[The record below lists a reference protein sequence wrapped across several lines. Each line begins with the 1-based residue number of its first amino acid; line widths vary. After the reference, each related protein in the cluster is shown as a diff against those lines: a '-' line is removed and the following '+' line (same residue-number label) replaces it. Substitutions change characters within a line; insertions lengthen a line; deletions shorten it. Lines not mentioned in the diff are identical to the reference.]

1 MAAFNVTIKK
11 ILDLL
16 MYVTTTESEVLWWP
30 LHVPA
35 WKYVMAMFQEVYL
48 GKTQMLKANHPEHYR
63 RFMIST
69 IVNPCSATLSQVS
82 RRNMLS
88 SAAVNSLGDMVSP
101 CRTLLLVLILLLSS
115 CRLTV
120 IELLV

>member
-1 MAAFNVTIKK
+1 MATTCHCMEICHGNVSGSCS
-11 ILDLL
+11 
-16 MYVTTTESEVLWWP
+16 Y
-30 LHVPA
+30 
-35 WKYVMAMFQEVYL
+35 YL
-48 GKTQMLKANHPEHYR
+48 GKTQMLEANHPELYR

-69 IVNPCSATLSQVS
+69 FVNACSATLSQVS

-101 CRTLLLVLILLLSS
+101 CGTLLLVLILLLSS